1 MPKLTR
7 RETLI
12 SGALALAAP
21 AILSSTA
28 SAAGSKPHICL
39 VHGAWHGAW
48 AWTRVAPLLIER
60 GYSVS
65 APDLSGLGA
74 NTHRQSLDI
83 GLHVHGQDILSHL
96 FFNDYRDAVVV
107 GHSYGGGA
115 LSEALAGDKDGWIA
129 HAIYLDAFLLGE
141 GEAVAAFQSNDV
153 REGMEKAAAQ
163 GQMIPPRPRETWEKI
178 WGLTGEAAEFSA
190 PRMRPMSPRCFLEQ
204 VQGDPFNGKARLT
217 YMRCTQNDNE
227 VFKAFSNKTMAD
239 SRFTTADIDGH
250 HNVMVIDP
258 SRMRDALIGIL

>member
-7 RETLI
+7 RETLAA
-12 SGALALAAP
+12 GALSVVAP
-21 AILSSTA
+21 AILSMKA
-28 SAAGSKPHICL
+28 NAAGSKSHICL

-48 AWTRVAPLLIER
+48 AWTRVVPLLIEK
-60 GYSVS
+60 GFSVS
-65 APDLSGLGA
+65 ALDLSGLGA
-74 NTHRQSLDI
+74 NAHRQSLDI

-115 LSEALAGDKDGWIA
+115 LSQALAGDKEGRIA
-129 HAIYLDAFLLGE
+129 HAIYLDAFLLAE
-141 GEAVAAFQSNDV
+141 GEAVAAFQNKEV
-153 REGMEKAAAQ
+153 REGMERSAAE
-163 GQMIPPRPRETWEKI
+163 GKMIPPRARETWEKI
-178 WGLTGEAAEFSA
+178 WGLKGEPAEFSA

-204 VQGDPFNGKARLT
+204 VQGDPFDGKARLT
-217 YMRCTQNDNE
+217 YMRCKQNDND
-227 VFKAFSNKTMAD
+227 VFKAFSKKAKAD

-258 SRMRDALIGIL
+258 LRMRDDLIGVL